1 MPTEITQTDAA
12 DSNLTILRVSG
23 ELMDG
28 DAVVLER
35 VAVSIRDESG
45 RIVVIDLAGL
55 DFLDSEAAPS
65 LRRLGDL
72 EGITIEGI
80 DVFLQSS
87 IDQAERRAN

>member
-23 ELMDG
+23 ELMEE

-35 VAVSIRDESG
+35 VAASIREDSG
-45 RIVVIDLAGL
+45 RTVVIDLSGL

-65 LRRLGDL
+65 LRRLEAR
-72 EGITIEGI
+72 EGVSIEGLDI
-80 DVFLQSS
+80 LLQSS
-87 IDQAERRAN
+87 IDHAERQAN

>member
-23 ELMDG
+23 ELMDE

-35 VAVSIRDESG
+35 VVASIREDDG
-45 RIVVIDLAGL
+45 RVVVIDLSGL

-65 LRRLGDL
+65 LRRLEALDDVS
-72 EGITIEGI
+72 IEGLDI
-80 DVFLQSS
+80 LLQTS
-87 IDQAERRAN
+87 IDHAERQAN